1 MGVINITPDSFYAGS
16 RVENTEQILQEVAKM
31 VKEGAD
37 IIDVGGQSTR
47 PGSKPLSANEEW
59 DKIRLPLHQIVQT
72 FPNTIISVD
81 TYQSRVAEN
90 ALQAGVH
97 IINDI
102 SAGEMDSEMLSTV
115 AHFGAPYICMHM
127 QGRPETMQQN
137 PHYKN
142 VTAEVIQY
150 LAQRI
155 DICLQAG
162 IKDIIVDPG
171 FCFGKTISHNL
182 ELLYNLSALQMLN
195 HPVLVGL
202 SRKSTIYKTLGISAS
217 ESLNGTTVLNTI
229 ALMRGV
235 QFLRVHDVAE
245 AREAVILTEAIKKA
259 AQINSAA
266 N

>member
-1 MGVINITPDSFYAGS
+1 MGVINITHDSFYAGS
-16 RVENTEQILQEVAKM
+16 RIENTEQILQKVAKM
-31 VKEGAD
+31 IKEGAD

-47 PGSKPLSANEEW
+47 PGSKPLSAHEEW
-59 DKIRLPLHQIVQT
+59 DQIRLPLHQIIQV

-115 AHFGAPYICMHM
+115 ARFGVPYICMHM
-127 QGRPETMQQN
+127 QGKPETMQQN
-137 PHYKN
+137 PNYKN

-162 IKDIIVDPG
+162 VKDIIVDPG

-182 ELLYNLSALQMLN
+182 ELLYNLNALQMLN
-195 HPVLVGL
+195 HPILVGL

-217 ESLNGTTVLNTI
+217 EALNGTTVLNTI

-259 AQINSAA
+259 ARVYGAA